1 MDVSQCNI
9 LHSDKAKLVSVR
21 VWEQVVE
28 GSSTYAM
35 FPELFDHSQA
45 EDVGY
50 LRVHRETGGQD
61 VAILTEADRQTHTHT
76 EKTQREITIPSF
88 PMNI

>member
-1 MDVSQCNI
+1 MDIGQCNI
-9 LHSDKAKLVSVR
+9 HDSDKAKLVCIR
-21 VWEQVVE
+21 EWEQGGK
-28 GSSTYAM
+28 GSTTYAM

-61 VAILTEADRQTHTHT
+61 VAILTETDRRTDGQTD
-76 EKTQREITIPSF
+76 R
-88 PMNI
+88 